1 MKKLFIVANWKS
13 NKLSNETQAWFTAF
27 KEAQLFVDSSEK
39 EAIVCPPFQLLHQAK
54 ELITTHQLQVS
65 LGAQDVSPFEH
76 GAYTGEVNAAQIK
89 EFAEYTIIG
98 HSERRSNFSE
108 TDDMLAKKVTQAL
121 ASGLQPIFC
130 IQNAQTAIPEGVKIV
145 AYEPV
150 EAIGTGQPDTPEDA
164 AAVAQSVKQAHPG
177 VQAVLYGGSVTP
189 ENVNGFTKEQSIDG
203 VLVGGASLDA
213 EKFVQMIKN
222 S

>member
-13 NKLSNETQAWFTAF
+13 NKTNDENQQWFTRY
-27 KEAQLFVDSSEK
+27 KDVSPTIDQNEK
-39 EAIVCPPFQLLHQAK
+39 IVIVCPPFHFIPKAK
-54 ELITTHQLQVS
+54 ELVGNNQLAIFV
-65 LGAQDVSPFEH
+65 GAQDVSPFEK
-76 GAYTGEVNAAQIK
+76 GAYTGEVNATQLK
-89 EFAEYTIIG
+89 EFVDYTIIG

-108 TDDMLAKKVTQAL
+108 TDDMLAKKVAQAV
-121 ASGLQPIFC
+121 AVGLQPIFC
-130 IQNAQTAIPEGVKIV
+130 IQNAHTAIPEGVKIV

-150 EAIGTGQPDTPEDA
+150 EAIGTGHADTPEDA
-164 AAVAQSVKQAHPG
+164 AIVAKAVKENHPE

-189 ENVNGFTKEQSIDG
+189 ENVNGFTSSPAIDG

-213 EKFVQMIKN
+213 EKFAQMITN